1 MNSQKKSLYTIL
13 GVNSTADKKAI
24 KSAYRKSA
32 KKNHPD
38 VGGNPEK
45 FALVKKA
52 HDILMDDERRTKYDS
67 TGDESEKSPD
77 NTLGNIIN
85 CISFH
90 FNAVLQECSQSGT
103 SPLVVDMVQRIKSKM
118 NSSIS
123 ENEKNLR
130 ITKGILEFDKKMVGR
145 FKKKSKEGDNVF
157 ENIISSRISALNIS
171 ISNIDNTIKTHKLAL
186 EMIRE
191 FTYKS
196 DEEPYES
203 PGDRMM
209 NLMGA
214 SNYWSYP

>member
-1 MNSQKKSLYTIL
+1 MNAQKKPLYTVL
-13 GVNSTADKKAI
+13 GINSTADKKLI

-52 HDILMDDERRTKYDS
+52 HDILMDDERRAKYDS

-103 SPLVVDMVQRIKSKM
+103 SPLVVDMVIRIKNKI
-118 NSSIS
+118 NSSLS
-123 ENEKNLR
+123 ENERNLR
-130 ITKGILEFDKKMVGR
+130 VIRGILEFDKKMVGR
-145 FKKKSKEGDNVF
+145 FKKKSKDSDNVM
-157 ENIISSRISALNIS
+157 ENIISSRISALNIN
-171 ISNIDNTIKTHKLAL
+171 ISNIENTIKTHRIAL
-186 EMIRE
+186 DMIKD

-196 DEEPYES
+196 DEKPYES
-203 PGDRMM
+203 AGDRMM
-209 NLMGA
+209 RNMGA
-214 SNYWSYP
+214 SSYMSWP